1 MKLISLTTLLFL
13 FVLLYSTPTLIAQ
26 EMTPEQV
33 VQKSMEAY
41 NNRDINAFMAVM
53 DANVSVHNFS
63 DGAVTMQGATACEEV
78 YSELFK
84 ASPNLNSKILTRTV
98 FGNKIIDHEYIT
110 GRNGSDQAIE
120 LLLIYEVENEKI
132 VKITVLRK

>member
-1 MKLISLTTLLFL
+1 MKNILIKSLLVLFL
-13 FVLLYSTPTLIAQ
+13 YFPTYSTNAQ
-26 EMTPEQV
+26 DMTPEQV
-33 VQKSMEAY
+33 VQKSMEGY

-63 DGAVTMQGATACEEV
+63 DGEITIQGAATCEEV

-110 GRNGSDQAIE
+110 GRNSSDQAIE
-120 LLLIYEVENEKI
+120 LVLIYEVKNEKI
-132 VKITVLRK
+132 AKITVLRK